1 MPPVIQLDHVSKFYP
16 LRHERAR
23 SFQESFVRLVR
34 RKDPALS
41 DVEPFWALKD
51 VSLGIEPGEA
61 IGFVGSN
68 GAGKSSLLK
77 LIARTNIPTSGRVIV
92 NGKVSALLELGAGFH
107 PDLSGRENVYLNG
120 SLMGFSRAEMRE
132 RFDDIVDFS
141 EVGHFID
148 VPVRNYSSGMYVRLA
163 FAVAVHV
170 MNGILLIDEVLAVGD
185 EDFQRK
191 CMDKMG
197 EFKRSGKTIVLVSH
211 ALEAVRSL
219 CDRVVWLENG
229 QVLEDGDSVAVLDHY
244 LRAANLKTK
253 ERMDQELARR
263 KQKAIQAGPASEVG
277 VYKRWGTGEARI
289 DRVTL
294 LNGRGEETT
303 VFETGSAMTVR
314 LWYSAKE
321 RLPRPVFGVG
331 ICRPDGVLLTG
342 PNSLAAETPIPFI
355 EGSGYVD
362 YVIKTLPFLH
372 GAYEL
377 SVSVYD
383 ETLAHP
389 YDHHE
394 RLYTF
399 RVEPGRVGERFG
411 LITLSGRWVHR
422 PSA

>member
-1 MPPVIQLDHVSKFYP
+1 MPSVIQFDHVSKFYP

-23 SFQESFVRLVR
+23 SFQESFVRLLR
-34 RKDPALS
+34 RKDLLLS

-51 VSLGIEPGEA
+51 VSLDIGLGEA

-77 LIARTNIPTSGRVIV
+77 LIARTNVPTSGRVVV
-92 NGKVSALLELGAGFH
+92 NGQVSALLELGAGFH
-107 PDLSGRENVYLNG
+107 PDLTGRDNVYLNG
-120 SLMGFSRAEMRE
+120 SLMGFGRAEMQK

-141 EVGHFID
+141 EIGHFID

-170 MNGILLIDEVLAVGD
+170 MNDILLIDEVLAVGD

-191 CMDKMG
+191 CMDKMS

-211 ALEAVRSL
+211 ALESVRNL

-229 QVLEDGDSVAVLDHY
+229 KVLADGDPVAVLDHY
-244 LRAANLKTK
+244 LQAANLKTK
-253 ERMDQELARR
+253 ERMDQQLAQR
-263 KQKAIQAGPASEVG
+263 KQQALEAGPASEAG
-277 VYKRWGTGEARI
+277 VYKRWGTGEVRI

-294 LNGRGEETT
+294 LNGYGKETT
-303 VFETGSAMTVR
+303 VFETGDAMTVR
-314 LWYSAKE
+314 MWYSAQE
-321 RLPRPVFGVG
+321 RCARPVFGVG
-331 ICRPDGVLLTG
+331 ICRPDGVLITG
-342 PNSLAAETPIPFI
+342 PNTLMTNDPIPFVK
-355 EGSGYVD
+355 GSGYVD
-362 YVIKTLPFLH
+362 YVIKSLPFLQ

-383 ETLAHP
+383 ETLSHP

-399 RVEPGRVGERFG
+399 RVEPGHVGERFG
-411 LITLSGRWVHR
+411 IVTLSGKWGHV
-422 PSA
+422 SAK